1 MKSYP
6 LRGAIFET
14 MVMGEFVKKR
24 TNAALPINLFFWRD
38 STGHEIDLIIDNAG
52 TLLPLEIKSGKTITK
67 DFFKNLDYWC
77 KLSGETK
84 SVLMYAGAQSQKRSN
99 GTTVM
104 NWREIMN
111 KEI

>member
-1 MKSYP
+1 
-6 LRGAIFET
+6 
-14 MVMGEFVKKR
+14 
-24 TNAALPINLFFWRD
+24 
-38 STGHEIDLIIDNAG
+38 
-52 TLLPLEIKSGKTITK
+52 
-67 DFFKNLDYWC
+67 LDYWC

-104 NWREIMN
+104 NWRELMN